1 MSATLDAPPF
11 TLHRKEHSSLTATP
25 DKFHIAKIIDRRAIA
40 DDLFLLYID
49 AGAEFPFKAGQYAT
63 LGVEVADKRI
73 ERPYSIVSSP
83 YENILEFFVEHVP
96 HGELTPHLYGLPK
109 DATLLLRKMAKGRF
123 TLDLPSGRK
132 NHLLLS
138 TVTGVAPYVSYIR
151 TIYADWKKGGTPM
164 PGEHKL
170 FCIHGASRSWEFGYR
185 DELEKIANEAPWLK
199 YVPTVSRPWEDAAWS
214 GERGRVD
221 ELIRK
226 YTDLWSL
233 KPEDTTAYL
242 CGHPSMVENGR
253 GILERAG
260 WTKQA
265 MRDEVY
271 FIPGKEPA
279 AE

>member
-1 MSATLDAPPF
+1 LP
-11 TLHRKEHSSLTATP
+11 ATP

-63 LGVEVADKRI
+63 LGVEVGDKRI

-138 TVTGVAPYVSYIR
+138 TVTGVAPYISYIR

-271 FIPGKEPA
+271 FIPGKEAA